1 VYLNFTCAPKQLA
14 MRLLIFT
21 ATFYFAW
28 SLAAFAQSIPALPN
42 SGRNCGI
49 VPYFTALQQQHPEFI
64 RMQQQAAQAIQAALQ
79 AKPGSGQQLRQATI
93 TIPVVFHVVYN
104 TARQNIPD
112 AQLYS
117 QLAVLNADFR
127 RKNADAAN
135 TPEYFLPYAADTEI
149 EFCLAQVDPKGND
162 TNGITR
168 TKTSRASF
176 GLNDDVKHTASG
188 GADVWDRDQYLNIWI
203 CETSDEILGYASL
216 PGSPADVDGVVLHF
230 DAIGASPV
238 NTASWAYNG
247 GRTATHEIGHWLG
260 LQHIWGNG
268 SSCTDSDGISDTPN
282 QLEENNGCPDEAHA
296 SCDNE
301 PYGDMFQNYMDYT
314 NDACMN
320 LFTKGQAAYMH
331 SVLGSVRSSIPNSLA
346 CSRTLRSDFKAAS
359 PDDTLAVAGKAISFS
374 DASQGVKATSRLW
387 QFEGGIPSTSTEL
400 NPTVTYPLPG
410 KYKVSLTITNGSLS
424 STETKADYIQVT
436 VDGLVVY
443 PNPTS
448 DFITIE
454 QPARVTVRQVEI
466 RNQLGQRVL
475 AAEARDRVLRVDVRQ
490 LPAGIYFLHITS
502 TKGTVIKKI
511 SVVR

>member
-1 VYLNFTCAPKQLA
+1 
-14 MRLLIFT
+14 MRFFIFT
-21 ATFYFAW
+21 TIFSLAW
-28 SLAAFAQSIPALPN
+28 SLTALAQNINALPQQ
-42 SGRNCGI
+42 GRNCGI
-49 VPYFTALQQQHPEFI
+49 EAYITALQQQRPEFI
-64 RMQQQAAQAIQAALQ
+64 QMQQQATQAIQEAMQ
-79 AKPGSGQQLRQATI
+79 AKPQGQQLRQASI
-93 TIPVVFHVVYN
+93 AIPVVFHVVYN
-104 TARQNIPD
+104 TARQNISD

-127 RKNADAAN
+127 RQNADTAN
-135 TPEYFLPYAADTEI
+135 TPAYFMPYAADTEI
-149 EFCLAQVDPKGND
+149 EFCLAQVDPEGNE
-162 TNGITR
+162 TSGITR

-176 GLNDDVKHTASG
+176 GLNDDVKYTAQG
-188 GADVWDRDQYLNIWI
+188 GTDIWDRDRYLNIWVCAI
-203 CETSDEILGYASL
+203 SDDILGYAST
-216 PGSPADVDGVVLHF
+216 PGSPADADGVVLHF
-230 DAIGASPV
+230 SAIGAAPA

-268 SSCTDSDGISDTPN
+268 SSCTDSDGINDTPN
-282 QLEENNGCPDEAHA
+282 QLEENNGCPGETHT

-314 NDACMN
+314 DDACMN
-320 LFTKGQAAYMH
+320 LFTKGQATYMH
-331 SVLGSVRSSIPNSLA
+331 SVLSSVRSSIPASIA

-359 PDDTLAVAGKAISFS
+359 LSDTLTVAGKSVFFS

-400 NPTVTYPLPG
+400 NPTVTYPVPG
-410 KYKVSLTITNGSLS
+410 KYKVSLTITNGTFS

-436 VDGLVVY
+436 VDDLVVY
-443 PNPTS
+443 PSPAS

-454 QPARVTVRQVEI
+454 QPARVTVRQIEML
-466 RNQLGQRVL
+466 NQLGQRVL
-475 AAEARDRVLRVDVRQ
+475 AAEVRDRVLRIDIHQ

-502 TKGTVIKKI
+502 TNGTVIRKV